1 VTFGYSR
8 ALRIGDRIVVSG
20 CTAVRDGVVVHPGDA
35 AGQMEIALDAAL
47 AAIEGL
53 GGAVQ
58 DVVQTRMYV
67 IDRGDCAD
75 VGRAHGRR
83 FASIGPAATMVVVAG
98 LLDPEML
105 VEVEMEAVVS

>member
-1 VTFGYSR
+1 MFGYSR
-8 ALRIGDRIVVSG
+8 ALRVGDRIVVSG
-20 CTAVRDGVVVHPGDA
+20 CTAVRDGVVMHPGDA
-35 AGQMEIALDAAL
+35 AGQMELALDAAL
-47 AAIEGL
+47 AAVEGL

-58 DVVQTRMYV
+58 DVVRTRMYV
-67 IDRGDCAD
+67 VDRSDCAA

-105 VEVEMEAVVS
+105 VEIEMEAVVS